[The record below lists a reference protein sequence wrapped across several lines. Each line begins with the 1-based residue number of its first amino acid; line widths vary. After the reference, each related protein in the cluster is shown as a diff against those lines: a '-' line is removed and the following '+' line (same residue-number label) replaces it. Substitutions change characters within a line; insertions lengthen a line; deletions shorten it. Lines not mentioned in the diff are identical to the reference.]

1 MNTPVTSSFRIFV
14 GGIVSLLFMGC
25 MPQKHVPAPKSLQVS
40 SDLFVKRGEVT
51 FWKAGVL
58 SEGDKTCAGC
68 HEKHVPFENYRLA
81 RNYYE
86 LDNSISTCMTT
97 RVGKLTGNQ
106 KIEIKALREYL
117 LFHYVLGGVI
127 HDENPEGIRRLGEG
141 MALFLDGRYDAAL
154 AEIYQ
159 ARGLAS
165 AKQNIVQT
173 FALEAC
179 IQLFMM
185 NEEAADRAF
194 VEALRLEPGIRVDN
208 YVFSPKIIKALENTR
223 KRLIQA
229 SVLRP

>member
-1 MNTPVTSSFRIFV
+1 MN
-14 GGIVSLLFMGC
+14 VSNDM
-25 MPQKHVPAPKSLQVS
+25 
-40 SDLFVKRGEVT
+40 FVKRGEVT
-51 FWKAGVL
+51 FWKRNVL

-68 HEKHVPFENYRLA
+68 HEKHVPFESYRLA

-86 LDNSISTCMTT
+86 LDRSISNCMTE
-97 RVGKLTGNQ
+97 RVGEIQGNQ
-106 KIEIKALREYL
+106 EIEIKALREYL

-141 MALFLDGRYDAAL
+141 MAIFLEGRYDEAL
-154 AEIYQ
+154 TEIYR
-159 ARGLAS
+159 ARSLVK

-185 NEEAADRAF
+185 NEDAADRAF
-194 VEALRLEPGIRVDN
+194 GEALRLEPGIRVDN
-208 YVFSPKIIKALENTR
+208 YVFSPKIIKALESTR

-229 SVLRP
+229 SALGR